1 MVLIKKSC
9 CQRCKQCDQWDTF
22 FTGRTTC
29 LSARVQSASPRW
41 MNWMWHPRRKRKK
54 KVWQK
59 VKQRE
64 MRWKMRWQMSDE
76 RLDHIVLSRLPF
88 LPPRSAPM
96 KPGRFNDQS
105 RLWSAFHWC
114 LNVCRKWPVGNTFH
128 PALILEISHRNCVM
142 YACVCKTDVCSFFHF
157 STLVVYS
164 GTKKVRA
171 IQTHGDLKLS
181 NWCFGAPFKII
192 WTVEC
197 WVSNAWLIVQAAVV

>member
-9 CQRCKQCDQWDTF
+9 YQRCKQCDQWDTF

-29 LSARVQSASPRW
+29 LSARVQSAFPRW

-96 KPGRFNDQS
+96 KPGRIKDQS

-114 LNVCRKWPVGNTFH
+114 LNVCRKWPIGNTFH

-142 YACVCKTDVCSFFHF
+142 YACVCVRLMFVLSLQHTGGLQWNKESACHSNTWGLKTVKLMFWSSF
-157 STLVVYS
+157 
-164 GTKKVRA
+164 
-171 IQTHGDLKLS
+171 
-181 NWCFGAPFKII
+181 
-192 WTVEC
+192 
-197 WVSNAWLIVQAAVV
+197 